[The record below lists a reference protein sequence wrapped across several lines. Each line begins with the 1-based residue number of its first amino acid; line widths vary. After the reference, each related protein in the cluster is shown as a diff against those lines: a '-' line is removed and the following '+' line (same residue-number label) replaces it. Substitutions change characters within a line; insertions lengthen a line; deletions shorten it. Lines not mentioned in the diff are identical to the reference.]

1 MCACVCVCYSAAAA
15 GAAAAT
21 AAVPAVVT
29 SNPGK
34 HSSRL
39 PSTLPH
45 TRNYNSAKSDANHQ
59 HQLHRQTYYTFNR
72 SSYGT
77 PSDLHSTIMIV

>member
-1 MCACVCVCYSAAAA
+1 MCVYYSAAAA
-15 GAAAAT
+15 GTAASAAA
-21 AAVPAVVT
+21 PAIVT

-34 HSSRL
+34 YSSRP

-45 TRNYNSAKSDANHQ
+45 TRNYNSAKSDAHQ
-59 HQLHRQTYYTFNR
+59 QRQPYYTFNR

-77 PSDLHSTIMIV
+77 PSDLRSTIMIV